1 MHAQQLGRLVA
12 RAEKEWVARK
22 RQQSP
27 SKLPRAN
34 CYASAVNSRRPR
46 LALQKVRTILHRAL
60 VDQAASLQGML
71 AAIATAT
78 TPCKEAT
85 EWNQF
90 ALDLQ
95 HSLLLHHHPPGGAAA
110 VLTLSRLSSWVD
122 RLGDYLSFAL
132 SERLS
137 VRHLE
142 ALAAAEEEAYDDDE
156 SMTTAMATRGAARR
170 STQFAKERIAFLHT
184 PAATV
189 ALDGPSSSEGTQQPK
204 PYTHNNQLGYTG
216 M

>member
-1 MHAQQLGRLVA
+1 
-12 RAEKEWVARK
+12 
-22 RQQSP
+22 
-27 SKLPRAN
+27 
-34 CYASAVNSRRPR
+34 
-46 LALQKVRTILHRAL
+46 L

-71 AAIATAT
+71 AAIATT

-95 HSLLLHHHPPGGAAA
+95 HSLLLHHRPPGGAAA

-142 ALAAAEEEAYDDDE
+142 ALAAAEEEEDDDK
-156 SMTTAMATRGAARR
+156 SMTTATAMATRGAARR
-170 STQFAKERIAFLHT
+170 STQFAKERIAFLHAACPPSR
-184 PAATV
+184 PARNDEAPD
-189 ALDGPSSSEGTQQPK
+189 ASGSASASSTMILRQNMMPTTAAMPLVPIAQ
-204 PYTHNNQLGYTG
+204 G
-216 M
+216 MMMMMMVR